1 MTIKHLKII
10 SFSPTGGSKKI
21 LNAIAEGIAA
31 QTTEHVDLTPVSA
44 EKVTHI
50 PLKADLA
57 LIGVPV
63 YGGRVPLDA
72 LARLEKIKAD
82 NMPVVLV
89 AVYGN
94 RDFDDALLELY
105 RKSLSCGFK
114 PLAAA
119 ACIAQHSFS
128 TSAYPTAAGRP
139 DAEDLKTAVQFGRQ
153 IAAKMSAGN
162 HEFLSENDIPGNF
175 PYKARKASPSYSPVT
190 VESKCTACM
199 DCIAACPTG
208 AITYDNKI
216 VTDVEKCILC
226 IACVG
231 ACKYDARIV
240 EDPAFMAV
248 SKRMCE
254 SYAQRKDIKIFI
266 K

>member
-1 MTIKHLKII
+1 MTVNHLQII
-10 SFSPTGGSKKI
+10 SFSPTGGSKKV
-21 LNAIAEGIAA
+21 LNAIAEGIGA

-44 EKVTHI
+44 EKEAFI
-50 PLKADLA
+50 PLKGDLA

-89 AVYGN
+89 VVYGN

-105 RKSLSCGFK
+105 RTSVNCGFK
-114 PLAAA
+114 ALAAA
-119 ACIAQHSFS
+119 ACIARHSFS
-128 TSAYPTAAGRP
+128 TATYPTAAGRP
-139 DAEDLKTAVQFGRQ
+139 DADDLKTAEAFGQ
-153 IAAKMSAGN
+153 KIAEKMSAGD

-175 PYKARKASPSYSPVT
+175 PHKARKASPSYSPVT
-190 VESKCTACM
+190 VESKCVECM

-208 AITYDNKI
+208 AITFDKKI

-254 SYAQRKDIKIFI
+254 SYAQRKEIKTFI